1 MRFESSFLGCEDN
14 TDPKFKSGEI
24 NEMTPNPPGTPPEPP
39 RNMGICCFLTLIR
52 NTNPPGT
59 PPE

>member
-24 NEMTPNPPGTPPEPP
+24 NEMTPTPPDPPGMIVYSILM
-39 RNMGICCFLTLIR
+39 NMKILQ
-52 NTNPPGT
+52 NH
-59 PPE
+59 